1 MQISLLH
8 AQICSINLEVMGLKS
23 GKSDND
29 TILKKKINKHYIL
42 EEFHFPFPEIKKKIN
57 K

>member
-42 EEFHFPFPEIKKKIN
+42 EEFHFPFPEIKKKN
-57 K
+57 Q